1 MQTAQNK
8 VSTASEKVLFVKG
21 LLAHDFNVKGQ
32 EPKTFIK
39 EQMEK

>member
-21 LLAHDFNVKGQ
+21 LLAHDVKGQ

-39 EQMEK
+39 EQTEK